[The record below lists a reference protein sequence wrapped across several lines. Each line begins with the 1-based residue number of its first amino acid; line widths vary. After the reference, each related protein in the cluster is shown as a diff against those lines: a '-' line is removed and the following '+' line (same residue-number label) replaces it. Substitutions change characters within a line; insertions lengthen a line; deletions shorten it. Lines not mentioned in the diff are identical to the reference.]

1 MQLWSLVVYE
11 DKISRSV
18 QIEHFWYIRCIINTF
33 RFNFLTKH
41 EKQNFKNA
49 TTEMENDHIEKRRED
64 RYLKEFQILFKY
76 FLQDGNLSRW

>member
-1 MQLWSLVVYE
+1 MQLWSLVVE
-11 DKISRSV
+11 NKINRSV
-18 QIEHFWYIRCIINTF
+18 QIGHFWLDIRCIINTF

-49 TTEMENDHIEKRRED
+49 TTEMENDHIEKRRENG
-64 RYLKEFQILFKY
+64 YLKEFQILFKY